1 MLRERP
7 CTLLVEQLAVD
18 TGTEIREPL
27 GRSVHQR
34 ADFVMAELAT
44 SEQEQHI
51 LLVRQMLAE
60 RGRQLVEVGQQ
71 TLYSILKFLPF
82 PGDHL
87 RRIGRSALL
96 SCQHLQGLAGLS
108 AGHESLSAGCRPASG
123 IPPTRRAADGKG
135 LFAIMGNL
143 YHRIRVRRGPGG
155 CPEIVCRCKEVW
167 TPGFIADVQLQ
178 LPKASK
184 ELLRT
189 CCLLKLGFSN
199 PDIAIIMKTPR
210 QTVWHRVTKL
220 RKIMGT
226 LLEVPESHEKE
237 RL

>member
-1 MLRERP
+1 M
-7 CTLLVEQLAVD
+7 
-18 TGTEIREPL
+18 
-27 GRSVHQR
+27 
-34 ADFVMAELAT
+34 
-44 SEQEQHI
+44 
-51 LLVRQMLAE
+51 
-60 RGRQLVEVGQQ
+60 
-71 TLYSILKFLPF
+71 
-82 PGDHL
+82 
-87 RRIGRSALL
+87 
-96 SCQHLQGLAGLS
+96 
-108 AGHESLSAGCRPASG
+108 
-123 IPPTRRAADGKG
+123 
-135 LFAIMGNL
+135 
-143 YHRIRVRRGPGG
+143 
-155 CPEIVCRCKEVW
+155 
-167 TPGFIADVQLQ
+167 QLQ